1 MFCHPRLIPYGRGA
15 THILGYCIAR
25 VAASGFPQ
33 QRMGPVMLVVKN
45 TNELLQQEDV
55 S

>member
-1 MFCHPRLIPYGRGA
+1 MFCHPASSPMAAEKPTSLDTVSP
-15 THILGYCIAR
+15 R

-33 QRMGPVMLVVKN
+33 QRMGPVMLVVKD